1 MGKGKGFSLQEYID
15 SSPAKKEAELS
26 RAYEVHSSIIAG
38 AQAAQQG
45 LFQMAQGFRTMRDE
59 KLFKVMGYD
68 TFGDYCEQETG
79 ISRQQ
84 VYVYIKTVENLP
96 DDLSSQLDKI
106 GISKLS
112 LLTTLS
118 DEKRE
123 EVVSTVDIES
133 ATVKE
138 LRETIK
144 ELTESK
150 EKAEQAAEELRN
162 RKFEDTEQYTS
173 LINNNKALEMLRQNE
188 HEKAEKLKAE
198 LDELSKQRDELESQL
213 EELSSASDPA
223 SIDVTQTDEYKE
235 LAVQKNEEISDLNA
249 ELTSA
254 NDKVKEYQNRINKLN
269 KTIDELEKR
278 PIDIAVESNDKDKAE
293 IDRLTEEISELKE
306 ELELAQEQIN
316 RSKDEKYKNFVIR
329 MAIDEWEDAIKVL
342 DSHAE
347 LFNERFINAFKAA
360 KTVVL

>member
-118 DEKRE
+118 EENRE
-123 EVVSTVDIES
+123 EVISTVDIES

-144 ELTESK
+144 ELTEGK
-150 EKAEQAAEELRN
+150 EKAEHEAEELRN
-162 RKFEDTEQYTS
+162 RRFEDTEQYAS
-173 LINNNKALEMLRQNE
+173 LINSNKALEMLRQNE
-188 HEKAEKLKAE
+188 QDKVEKLRAE
-198 LDELSKQRDELESQL
+198 LDDISKKKDELESQL
-213 EELSSASDPA
+213 EELSSAIPS
-223 SIDVTQTDEYKE
+223 SIDVTQTDEYRE
-235 LAVQKNEEISDLNA
+235 LADQKDEEISSLNA
-249 ELTSA
+249 ELSSV
-254 NDKVKEYQNRINKLN
+254 NDMVKEYNDRINKLN
-269 KTIDELEKR
+269 KTIAELESR
-278 PIDIAVESNDKDKAE
+278 PIDVAVESNDKDKAE
-293 IDRLTEEISELKE
+293 IERLTKEISELKD
-306 ELELAQEQIN
+306 ELTSAQDQLERN
-316 RSKDEKYKNFVIR
+316 TNPNYMNFIVKLTL
-329 MAIDEWEDAIKVL
+329 DEWDETIKAL
-342 DSHAE
+342 DSHKD
-347 LFNERFINAFKAA
+347 LFNENFINAMKGARTI
-360 KTVVL
+360 KI